1 METKLFKW
9 GPLSSATVTTKWE
22 IINIIFMV
30 TVSVWLLPRLTDPQS
45 SSPSHA
51 AALRIPVMQMTDNQ
65 AKLQNHVLTSLPWK
79 RPSLHWFLNGGNGLS
94 VSVWTISN
102 PSTASLSSFQT
113 SMFFCHSQNSLTKI
127 YSKYSR
133 NICLSIVSLTCFTYL
148 HYCEGVKSHLY
159 FI

>member
-9 GPLSSATVTTKWE
+9 GPLPSATVTTKWV

-30 TVSVWLLPRLTDPQS
+30 TVSVWLLPRLTVPQS

-79 RPSLHWFLNGGNGLS
+79 RPSLHWFINGGNGL
-94 VSVWTISN
+94 SVWTISN

-133 NICLSIVSLTCFTYL
+133 NICLSIYCISYL
-148 HYCEGVKSHLY
+148 FYLLALLWGC
-159 FI
+159 